1 LVTTSLK
8 VAILMNMSGGLTT
21 GVLQQTQKDRGYLC
35 KLLFCQN
42 LAYFKDDQILRIVA
56 GDIQVKSLLCKTP
69 TLLIAQGDKSSM
81 NHVGPSNILP
91 TLNFA
96 SFRQRIRAQV
106 QKKHYAGC

>member
-1 LVTTSLK
+1 MLGPSCLVAPLVTTSLK

-69 TLLIAQGDKSSM
+69 TLLIAQGDKSWM
-81 NHVGPSNILP
+81 NLSWTGNIC
-91 TLNFA
+91 
-96 SFRQRIRAQV
+96 R
-106 QKKHYAGC
+106 G